1 MKLIKYFSRQPYLL
15 AGLLLMASCS
25 DAGSDKTAEVKSAV
39 SGTDKLAGQFP
50 FYKNIEIRPGINFEV
65 VSWGKG
71 VDSIGGYLIL
81 RSDSLKNSYKSLSN
95 EREGIITDAWN
106 MDLDNDGDPEIYIEM
121 LSKKNVSDLS
131 VYEYSGG
138 SFNKI
143 TFPGLSSSLKKNYAG
158 NDKYMI
164 KNGDLFRSFPLVN
177 PKDSTQKAG
186 ELKTVQYRL
195 SGNSFSTLEIKPD
208 SETKE

>member
-1 MKLIKYFSRQPYLL
+1 MF
-15 AGLLLMASCS
+15 AGLLLLSACNDTGSEKS
-25 DAGSDKTAEVKSAV
+25 AGVKPEDAGMKKQ
-39 SGTDKLAGQFP
+39 AGQFP

-71 VDSIGGYLIL
+71 VDSVGGYLVLMSDTL
-81 RSDSLKNSYKSLSN
+81 RNNYKSLSN
-95 EREGIITDAWN
+95 EREGMITDAWN
-106 MDLDNDGDPEIYIEM
+106 MDLDNDGDPEIYIEL
-121 LSKKNVSDLS
+121 LSKKNVSDLN

-143 TFPGLSSSLKKNYAG
+143 TFPGLNSGLKKNYG
-158 NDKYMI
+158 GGDKYTI

-186 ELKTVQYRL
+186 EIKTVQYRL
-195 SGNSFSTLEIKPD
+195 SGNSFST
-208 SETKE
+208 SEVKE